1 MKEIEQK
8 ISEILDSM
16 TLDQKI
22 GQMLQPERQ
31 FIDPEEVKKYHIGSV
46 LSGGG
51 SVPGDN
57 KPEDWI
63 AMNDAYWAA
72 SMDADAEHLAIPIIY
87 GVDAIHGNT
96 NVLGAVVFPHNIG
109 LGAAHDPDLMERIA
123 AVTAKEIAATGVDW
137 TFAPTLA
144 VARNDHWGRT
154 YESYSEDPAIVSAY
168 AARFIKGLQGDFG
181 GDKVIACAKHWIG
194 DGATLHGIDQ
204 GDMCIPEAELRRIHL
219 PPYRAAVEAGVLSV
233 MVSLSSWYGKKCHG
247 HKFLITDLLKTELGF
262 KGLVISDWDGI
273 DYLDEDYS
281 ECVVQSLNAGLDL
294 FMVTSR
300 WKEFIDIAKANV
312 LNGRISMQRIDDAV
326 RRILRVKF
334 IAKMFEKPRPAMR
347 PLSLDYSCFGSAEH
361 REVAREAVRKS
372 LVLLKNEA
380 DILPLDKSARILVTG
395 KNAHNRGH
403 QCGGFTVA
411 WQGVNDKLPLDKSEY
426 DQADH
431 EKLRDPADAKAASW
445 TSAIVGG
452 TSIWEGI
459 SAVAPNAVLSED
471 GSDADPA
478 KHDLAIVVIGE
489 VPYAEMLGDIR
500 VAGLEKGLKI
510 SKGSTSADTGQED
523 EIPLVKQGP
532 YGTHLYL
539 HQLHPEDLA
548 TIKTIRARG
557 IPVIAIMICGRPL
570 VIEQELS
577 EVQAFVVAWFP
588 GSEGGGVAD
597 VIFGEH
603 PVQGKLSFSW
613 PRYDDENWNLGDPG
627 YKPRFPYGFGL
638 HFNTPADKNRGQTP
652 LL

>member
-1 MKEIEQK
+1 MEELEQK
-8 ISEILDSM
+8 VSAILAK
-16 TLDQKI
+16 LNLEQKI

-31 FIDPEEVKKYHIGSV
+31 FISPDEVKKYHIGSI

-51 SVPGDN
+51 SVPGAN
-57 KPEDWI
+57 RPRDWI
-63 AMNDAYWAA
+63 EMNDAYWAA
-72 SMDADAEHLAIPIIY
+72 SMTEDADHPAIPIIY

-109 LGAAHDPDLMERIA
+109 LGAANDPDLLERIA
-123 AVTAKEIAATGVDW
+123 AVTAEEIAATGVDW

-154 YESYSEDPAIVSAY
+154 YESYSEDPAIVCAY
-168 AARFIKGLQGDFG
+168 AGRFIKGLQGDFG

-204 GDMCIPEAELRRIHL
+204 GDMCISEEELRRIHL
-219 PPYRAAVEAGVLSV
+219 PPYQAAVEAGVLSV
-233 MVSLSSWYGKKCHG
+233 MVSLSSWYGEKCHG
-247 HKFLITDLLKTELGF
+247 HKYLITELLKNELGF

-273 DYLDEDYS
+273 DYLDEDYR
-281 ECVVQSLNAGLDL
+281 ECVVQSLNAGLDM

-300 WKEFIDIAKANV
+300 WKEFIEIAKENV
-312 LNGRISMQRIDDAV
+312 LNGRVSMQRIDDAV
-326 RRILRVKF
+326 RRILRVKH
-334 IAKMFEKPRPAMR
+334 IARMFEKPRPAER
-347 PLSLDYSCFGSAEH
+347 PLSLDHSSFGSLKH

-372 LVLLKNEA
+372 LVLLKNEH

-411 WQGVNDKLPLDKSEY
+411 WQGVNDKQPI
-426 DQADH
+426 DQIDYQQPDH
-431 EKLRDPADAKAASW
+431 DKLRDPADARADSW
-445 TSAIVGG
+445 DSAIVGG
-452 TSIWEGI
+452 TSVWEGI
-459 SAVAPNAVLSED
+459 RAVAPNAVLSED
-471 GSDADPA
+471 GTDADPA
-478 KHDLAIVVIGE
+478 IHDLAIVVIGE

-510 SKGSTSADTGQED
+510 SKGSTSED
-523 EIPLVKQGP
+523 SGNSATIPTVKQGP

-539 HQLHPEDLA
+539 HQLHPEDIA
-548 TIKTIRARG
+548 IIKNIRARG
-557 IPVIAIMICGRPL
+557 IPVVTVMICGRPL

-577 EVQAFVVAWFP
+577 ESEAFLVAWFP

-597 VIFGEH
+597 VIFGDF

-627 YKPRFPYGFGL
+627 YNPMFPYGYGL
-638 HFNTPADKNRGQTP
+638 QYSPSADMNR
-652 LL
+652 